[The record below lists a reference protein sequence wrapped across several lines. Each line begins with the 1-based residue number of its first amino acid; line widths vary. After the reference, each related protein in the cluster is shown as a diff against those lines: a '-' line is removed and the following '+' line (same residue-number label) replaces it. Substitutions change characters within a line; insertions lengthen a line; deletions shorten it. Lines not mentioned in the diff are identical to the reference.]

1 MSTINARLDGWE
13 AFEARMDEFSN
24 QRKTILARLA
34 ALFPQSTD
42 SHLTAMDERLE
53 LLDRGLGYWDGRFD
67 ERLLFLAAL
76 EHRELMVV
84 FGQPPVRQNAELMKC
99 LLPTTGAPAQD
110 NVVSQLRSLAIHGP
124 RLFPPSGSAFPF
136 FSGKCPRTWV
146 RYCEAWFSENPM
158 ADHEKVVMAKA
169 NFGLS
174 AWFWGWSYGR
184 LVVLWRELA
193 EAVCSHFFDSD
204 EFVEYDGAPLA
215 HAELEMDEADAYDEF
230 DDLYHAVNIGEDCLY
245 LDFMSVSPLVFPNR
259 FSYLGSLDKLDRN
272 DYPVGDGYSMV
283 ARNIHF
289 PDVAVVKRRITI
301 VFNLALRALSSNGIG
316 LEFTVG
322 RSEVPVDSGH
332 YIVCVDSFGI
342 VLPHVS
348 GSNPDF
354 CEAYKAAFPNSQLTT
369 ANARNGTM
377 VAPPFPFVLAEDGED
392 LSAADNVKL
401 EDQKAASLLGI
412 ADTYIKLFD
421 PGGAG
426 LPSDFIATGSPRKLY
441 ISCDFEVDD
450 NYCYAVVSK
459 GRGDCPNFKGPYKD
473 ILASQA
479 VLSDRFSWVSIEALD
494 FNGCSGSNLR
504 VGDAFLGILAVK
516 GSRISSENDTSA
528 IALVQVL
535 DRLAID
541 FITCLAD
548 VDVEFVAVRREC
560 CHSGVGYGF
569 TSELVGCSGELG
581 HRSWTH
587 GYKIFPTYYGVSVHH
602 SVGGC
607 SSSSKQQ
614 Q

>member
-1 MSTINARLDGWE
+1 MPESVGC
-13 AFEARMDEFSN
+13 
-24 QRKTILARLA
+24 
-34 ALFPQSTD
+34 
-42 SHLTAMDERLE
+42 
-53 LLDRGLGYWDGRFD
+53 RGNLREGSWDYEYR
-67 ERLLFLAAL
+67 
-76 EHRELMVV
+76 VY
-84 FGQPPVRQNAELMKC
+84 
-99 LLPTTGAPAQD
+99 PTYYG
-110 NVVSQLRSLAIHGP
+110 V
-124 RLFPPSGSAFPF
+124 
-136 FSGKCPRTWV
+136 WV
-146 RYCEAWFSENPM
+146 IS
-158 ADHEKVVMAKA
+158 
-169 NFGLS
+169 
-174 AWFWGWSYGR
+174 
-184 LVVLWRELA
+184 
-193 EAVCSHFFDSD
+193 
-204 EFVEYDGAPLA
+204 
-215 HAELEMDEADAYDEF
+215 
-230 DDLYHAVNIGEDCLY
+230 
-245 LDFMSVSPLVFPNR
+245 
-259 FSYLGSLDKLDRN
+259 
-272 DYPVGDGYSMV
+272 
-283 ARNIHF
+283 
-289 PDVAVVKRRITI
+289 
-301 VFNLALRALSSNGIG
+301 
-316 LEFTVG
+316 
-322 RSEVPVDSGH
+322 
-332 YIVCVDSFGI
+332 
-342 VLPHVS
+342 HVS
-348 GSNPDF
+348 GSDPDF

-401 EDQKAASLLGI
+401 DQKAASLLGI
-412 ADTYIKLFD
+412 ANTYIKLFD

-516 GSRISSENDTSA
+516 GSRISSENDTPA

-560 CHSGVGYGF
+560 CHSGVGHGF

-581 HRSWTH
+581 HNSWTH